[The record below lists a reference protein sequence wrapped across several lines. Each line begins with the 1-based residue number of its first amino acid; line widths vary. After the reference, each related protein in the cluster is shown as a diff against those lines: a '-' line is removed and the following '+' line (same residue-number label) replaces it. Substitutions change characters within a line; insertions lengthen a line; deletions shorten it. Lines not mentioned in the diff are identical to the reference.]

1 MSFLLSKICQSMY
14 AGRDLDQHNFF
25 RRQKNLE
32 HLECLSPTCTC
43 FPLPYNIRKFSMKK
57 HKVGLLWSS
66 KSQYLE
72 FKKSVLSNHWLNLE
86 FYFQICIYKI
96 WETLFWEP
104 VLNLVSFFLN
114 IFRAVKETNVLKFGA
129 KFPNPNPLS
138 NRHWNSRVRKSA
150 AFKHH

>member
-1 MSFLLSKICQSMY
+1 MLDVIWISIISLEDRRTWNIWSVSVQLAHVFLCPIIF
-14 AGRDLDQHNFF
+14 ANFPW
-25 RRQKNLE
+25 R
-32 HLECLSPTCTC
+32 S
-43 FPLPYNIRKFSMKK
+43 IRW
-57 HKVGLLWSS
+57 VLWSS